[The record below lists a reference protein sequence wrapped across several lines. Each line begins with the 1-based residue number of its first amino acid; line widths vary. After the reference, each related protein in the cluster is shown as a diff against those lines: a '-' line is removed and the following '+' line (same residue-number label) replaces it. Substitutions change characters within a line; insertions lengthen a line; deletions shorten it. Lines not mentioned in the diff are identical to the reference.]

1 MKPILATAPAALYLR
16 LPPRAL
22 PAHADT
28 GAASLSL
35 SFAIAARGRL
45 QRIGHASLHE
55 LSALVQ
61 QAQRV
66 VVLLAASDVSL
77 FRIAVP
83 PLPAA
88 RLKAALP
95 ALVED
100 RVIGDPAACAIAVA
114 PANGGALAGAAAA
127 PAASTARPAATSTAA
142 GNERLFAV
150 TDRAW
155 LQDWLDTLRRHG
167 ARRVSALPFVLC
179 LPLPAGQV
187 AACVAE
193 HAGRR
198 ELALRLSAQEG
209 MGLPLASDDA
219 DALPAEVG
227 QLLATFAGQRPVQLA
242 LPSALM
248 EAFRRHDGDHAIDA
262 LREASSGAVTGD
274 SALANDLPAP
284 SAIELR
290 EENWA
295 AWVEGA
301 SHVPVDLAT
310 AIAANEGEG
319 TDWRRWRW
327 PMVLAAVLAL
337 VNIVALNWDWW
348 QLRSEG
354 LQLRENMARS
364 FHRSY
369 PNEALVD
376 PVAQMRQ
383 KVASAR
389 QAAGEFAPGDFIA
402 LAAALGDAWSEA
414 GAAMGTDARA
424 IAALEYRDAALT
436 VRFKPG
442 QQASLDAAR
451 AALAARGLE
460 ASVVAG
466 NAGQWQVRSLR

>member
-1 MKPILATAPAALYLR
+1 MKPVLATAPAALYLR

-22 PAHADT
+22 SADT

-35 SFAIAARGRL
+35 PFAIAARGRL
-45 QRIGHASLHE
+45 QRIGHASLPE
-55 LSALVQ
+55 LSALMQ

-66 VVLLAASDVSL
+66 VLLVAASDVSL

-88 RLKAALP
+88 RMKAALP

-100 RVIGDPAACAIAVA
+100 RVIGDTAACAIAIA
-114 PANGGALAGAAAA
+114 PVNGGGIAGASTATAAAA
-127 PAASTARPAATSTAA
+127 ASPSPPSAPA
-142 GNERLFAV
+142 GNERLVAV

-155 LQDWLDTLRRHG
+155 LQGWLDTVRRHG

-179 LPLPAGQV
+179 LPLPAGHV
-187 AACVAE
+187 AASVVDD
-193 HAGRR
+193 AGRR
-198 ELALRLSAQEG
+198 ELALRLSVQEG
-209 MGLPLASDDA
+209 MGLPLSSDDA
-219 DALPAEVG
+219 EALPAEVA

-242 LPSALM
+242 LPTLLL
-248 EAFRRHDGDHAIDA
+248 EAFRRSHDQTAMDAMDAKNAAHA
-262 LREASSGAVTGD
+262 
-274 SALANDLPAP
+274 
-284 SAIELR
+284 AIELR

-310 AIAANEGEG
+310 AIAADEDAGP
-319 TDWRRWRW
+319 DWRRWRW
-327 PMVLAAVLAL
+327 PVALAAALAL

-354 LQLRENMARS
+354 LQLRESMARS

-383 KVASAR
+383 KVAASR

-402 LAAALGDAWSEA
+402 LAATLGDAWAEA
-414 GAAMGTDARA
+414 GAAMGADARA
-424 IAALEYRDAALT
+424 IAALDYRDAVLT

-442 QQASLDAAR
+442 QQASIDAAR

-460 ASVVAG
+460 ASAIDG
-466 NAGQWQVRSLR
+466 NSGQWQVRSLR

>member
-22 PAHADT
+22 PVHANA
-28 GAASLSL
+28 GAGASGPSL

-45 QRIGHASLHE
+45 QRLGHASLHE
-55 LSALVQ
+55 LSALIQ

-66 VVLLAASDVSL
+66 VLLLAASDVSL
-77 FRIAVP
+77 FHIAVP
-83 PLPAA
+83 PLSAV

-100 RVIGDPAACAIAVA
+100 RVIGDPTACAIAVA
-114 PANGGALAGAAAA
+114 PANGGT
-127 PAASTARPAATSTAA
+127 PATVATAVTAA
-142 GNERLFAV
+142 GNQRLVAV

-155 LQDWLDTLRRHG
+155 LQGWLDTVRRHG

-187 AACVAE
+187 AASVVD

-209 MGLPLASDDA
+209 MGLPLSSDDA
-219 DALPAEVG
+219 DSLPAEVA

-242 LPSALM
+242 LPLLLL
-248 EAFRRHDGDHAIDA
+248 EAFRRSYGEHAADA
-262 LREASSGAVTGD
+262 MRMASGGAGGSATAPND
-274 SALANDLPAP
+274 SIAADELPAP
-284 SAIELR
+284 HAIELR

-295 AWVEGA
+295 TWVEGA

-310 AIAANEGEG
+310 AIAADEGEG
-319 TDWRRWRW
+319 PDWRRWRW
-327 PMVLAAVLAL
+327 PVALAAVLAL

-354 LQLRENMARS
+354 LQLREAMARS

-383 KVASAR
+383 KVAASR
-389 QAAGEFAPGDFIA
+389 QVAGEFAPGDFIA
-402 LAAALGDAWSEA
+402 LAATLGDAWAEA
-414 GAAMGTDARA
+414 GAAMGTDTRA

-442 QQASLDAAR
+442 QKASLDAAR

-460 ASVVAG
+460 ASAIAG
-466 NAGQWQVRSLR
+466 DSAQWQVRSLR